1 MFGTRL
7 VQDRIR
13 VVEMNEHFAP
23 NLNTLQQTQTLFHRN
38 VPHLVRGLTAALN
51 ALQFVIAPEGAVK
64 QKQVNMTDLFEQ
76 RIAETAD
83 GGNVSHSLSRRGF
96 KEQRSGRFIRR
107 EVRYLTLNILR
118 IAARKIMDLTS

>member
-13 VVEMNEHFAP
+13 VVERYEHFEP
-23 NLNTLQQTQTLFHRN
+23 NFNTLQQTQTLFHRN
-38 VPHLVRGLTAALN
+38 VSHLVRGLAAALN
-51 ALQFVIAPEGAVK
+51 PYQFVIAPEGAIE

-83 GGNVSHSLSRRGF
+83 GGNVSHSFSRRGF
-96 KEQRSGRFIRR
+96 KEQRSRRFMACQGRR
-107 EVRYLTLNILR
+107 LTLNILR
-118 IAARKIMDLTS
+118 IASGKITDFAS

>member
-13 VVEMNEHFAP
+13 VVEMYEHFAP
-23 NLNTLQQTQTLFHRN
+23 NFNTLQQTQTLFHRN
-38 VPHLVRGLTAALN
+38 VSHLVRGLAAALN
-51 ALQFVIAPEGAVK
+51 PYQFVIAPEGAIE

-83 GGNVSHSLSRRGF
+83 GGNVSHSFSPRRF
-96 KEQRSGRFIRR
+96 KAQRRPRPLPPQRR
-107 EVRYLTLNILR
+107 RL
-118 IAARKIMDLTS
+118 

>member
-23 NLNTLQQTQTLFHRN
+23 NLETLQQTQTFFHRN
-38 VPHLVRGLTAALN
+38 VSHLLRGLAAALN
-51 ALQFVIAPEGAVK
+51 AQQFVIAPEGAVE

-83 GGNVSHSLSRRGF
+83 SGNVSHSLSRRGF
-96 KEQRSGRFIRR
+96 KEQRSRRF
-107 EVRYLTLNILR
+107 VG
-118 IAARKIMDLTS
+118 